1 MVTCFVCTGIV
12 GVGYVSVTQEFRE
25 NTKKVDANFDSYVK
39 SVNDIA
45 DHFVEEPE
53 IDKSSYERY
62 AKKGRDLLDINKKA
76 LENLEKSLAD
86 TDKYSSYTFLN
97 QEYKNAVNSY
107 ITESKK
113 IVDLENDNVSSS
125 DKSMNA
131 MFDLIDVENDFQVIA
146 NFLYSDPGKYASDL
160 QTKLIPRL
168 TKSITEMEK
177 VKVQDSDYQK
187 MMNINIQIMKV
198 MRKFFQDTASAAED
212 KDNTKLQNARSQY
225 LKDLNRLQE
234 ELNTLSDDIKERVK
248 TIRDTLSDLE
258 KKQIES
264 LITHLSNKQKIKQK
278 SRILCGIFACPITNQ
293 FLQLYIY

>member
-1 MVTCFVCTGIV
+1 
-12 GVGYVSVTQEFRE
+12 
-25 NTKKVDANFDSYVK
+25 
-39 SVNDIA
+39 
-45 DHFVEEPE
+45 
-53 IDKSSYERY
+53 
-62 AKKGRDLLDINKKA
+62 
-76 LENLEKSLAD
+76 
-86 TDKYSSYTFLN
+86 
-97 QEYKNAVNSY
+97 
-107 ITESKK
+107 
-113 IVDLENDNVSSS
+113 
-125 DKSMNA
+125 MNA
-131 MFDLIDVENDFQVIA
+131 MFDLIDVENNFQVIA

-168 TKSITEMEK
+168 TKSITEIEK

-187 MMNINIQIMKV
+187 MMNMNIQIMKV

-248 TIRDTLSDLE
+248 TIRDNLSDLE